1 MVAFSAAGKLF
12 NFDNEVVAEGSC
24 EVDAARGTVTF
35 HPYLDNPAIDRQR
48 GDLRLELETG
58 LHLALSDRVIRY
70 RLNAPGALPSFA
82 YRLSFTEAQKARSF
96 PEGGAS

>member
-1 MVAFSAAGKLF
+1 MAFSAAGKLY
-12 NFDNEVVAEGSC
+12 NLDNEVVAEGSC
-24 EVDAARGTVTF
+24 EVDPERGTVTF

-58 LHLALSDRVIRY
+58 LHLDLTDRVIRY
-70 RLNAPGALPSFA
+70 RLNAPGRPGGFA

-96 PEGGAS
+96 PDLGAL